1 MSEDIK
7 GLKIELQDFIWEQV
21 ESNKRIENML
31 EQLVEKFADSDGSAR
46 CEEYFGKRLEQVER
60 VIMLVKTDIPKLT
73 RRINDLDS
81 EFTYQR
87 NKQ

>member
-1 MSEDIK
+1 MSENIK
-7 GLKIELQDFIWEQV
+7 GLQLELQDFIWEQE
-21 ESNKRIENML
+21 ESNKRVENML
-31 EQLVEKFADSDGSAR
+31 EQLVDKFIESDGLAR
-46 CEEYFGKRLEQVER
+46 CEEKFGKRLEQMEK

-81 EFTYQR
+81 EFTYLR

>member
-7 GLKIELQDFIWEQV
+7 GLKIELQDFIWEQG

-46 CEEYFGKRLEQVER
+46 CEEQFGKRLEHVER

-81 EFTYQR
+81 EFTYLR
-87 NKQ
+87 NKR